1 MNADPGP
8 GRAAQRRRTRAAI
21 VAATARLLSAGAD
34 PSVADIA
41 AAADVS
47 RRTIYTYFSTL
58 DHLLLDATLGAL
70 STDVEAEIAATDADG
85 ADGARAPL
93 ARAEHIIDAIGRGT
107 AETLPLGRR
116 LIKLTVDTPPAGTG
130 PKRGY
135 RRVQWIEAVLAPW
148 RDTLDPDRCQDL
160 VSALVML
167 SGWEGFIV
175 LTDIRGLDPDQAQAV
190 AVDTALT
197 LIRAATAD
205 SGAGPAQPATP
216 AT

>member
-1 MNADPGP
+1 MNGEPGP

-21 VAATARLLSAGAD
+21 VAATAQLLSAGAD
-34 PSVADIA
+34 PSMADIA

-85 ADGARAPL
+85 ADEPKAPL
-93 ARAEHIIDAIGRGT
+93 ARAEHIIDVIGRGT

-135 RRVQWIEAVLAPW
+135 RRVQWMESVLAPW
-148 RDTLDPDRCQDL
+148 RDTLGPDRFEDL

-175 LTDIRGLDPDQAQAV
+175 LTDLRGLDPDQARAVSLQASL
-190 AVDTALT
+190 A
-197 LIRAATAD
+197 LIRAAV
-205 SGAGPAQPATP
+205 S
-216 AT
+216 

>member
-1 MNADPGP
+1 VNADPGP

-70 STDVEAEIAATDADG
+70 STNVETEIAATDASG
-85 ADGARAPL
+85 ADGPKAPVAPL
-93 ARAEHIIDAIGRGT
+93 ARAEHILDVICRSAAD
-107 AETLPLGRR
+107 TLPLGRR
-116 LIKLTVDTPPAGTG
+116 LIKLTVDTPPSGTG

-148 RDTLDPDRCQDL
+148 RDTLDPDRFEDL

-175 LTDIRGLDPDQAQAV
+175 LTDIRGLDPDRARAVSVQASLA
-190 AVDTALT
+190 
-197 LIRAATAD
+197 LIRAAI
-205 SGAGPAQPATP
+205 S
-216 AT
+216 

>member
-1 MNADPGP
+1 VNADPGP

-34 PSVADIA
+34 PSMADIA

-70 STDVEAEIAATDADG
+70 STDVEAEIAATDAPGPDG
-85 ADGARAPL
+85 LKPPVSPL
-93 ARAEHIIDAIGRGT
+93 ARAERILDVISRSAAD
-107 AETLPLGRR
+107 TLPLGRK
-116 LIKLTVDTPPAGTG
+116 LIKLTVDTPPTGTG

-148 RDTLDPDRCQDL
+148 RDTLDPDRFEDL
-160 VSALVML
+160 VSALVTL

-175 LTDIRGLDPDQAQAV
+175 LTDLRGLDPDRARAVSVQASLA
-190 AVDTALT
+190 
-197 LIRAATAD
+197 LIRAAI
-205 SGAGPAQPATP
+205 S
-216 AT
+216 

>member
-70 STDVEAEIAATDADG
+70 SNNVETEIAATDASG
-85 ADGARAPL
+85 ADGPKAPVAPL
-93 ARAEHIIDAIGRGT
+93 ARAEHLLDVICRSAAD
-107 AETLPLGRR
+107 TLPLGRR
-116 LIKLTVDTPPAGTG
+116 LIKLTVDTPPSGTG

-148 RDTLDPDRCQDL
+148 RDTLDPDRFEDL

-175 LTDIRGLDPDQAQAV
+175 LTDIRGLDPDRARAVSVQASLA
-190 AVDTALT
+190 
-197 LIRAATAD
+197 LIRAAI
-205 SGAGPAQPATP
+205 S
-216 AT
+216 